1 MKNELTPSEVIF
13 KCSFKELS
21 DKERLAELP
30 QVTSRLNDIKRA
42 LKIKKNGYNL
52 YYIDSFA
59 MDKLSDLK
67 DYISEIYEE
76 ESAPKDICYVITE
89 DVLNPKV
96 LFLPSGKG
104 TLLKERIDDV
114 KNQYFD
120 CVIEFYNGSSDKEK
134 EDLLEETKDQRNE
147 YISKLMKKAKENN
160 FDVKA
165 TNGGFVFIPLK
176 SQGNEMTEDEY
187 DELENHEQG
196 EIKEQVSEL
205 KKEAQVVL
213 DKLTALE
220 IKSINELRVVYEK
233 YLKKEMKEVKED
245 LLFEFV
251 TDKFTC
257 MYLSQMFDWIEEQIV
272 ECYTVSLEE
281 DQQYIDD
288 IFTKF
293 EVRVLVDNKNTLHP
307 RVIFEEDP
315 TINNLIG
322 NIEYKNS
329 NGGYLPDIELIHPG
343 SLLKANE
350 GCLIL
355 NLNSLLA
362 SGYSYYYLKKI
373 LMFGKIDY
381 SYTKNYLDVL
391 SLEGLKPESIPIN
404 VKVILIGDYEAFSIL
419 HERDEEFKRIFPL
432 KVEMENQLKCNDAS
446 RSLVADYIKNKVKSE
461 NLLDMDQES
470 IEEIFK
476 YLSRIIGDR
485 TKISVDN
492 YYIDRILYLAND
504 KANSE
509 GRFSIIR
516 DDIISSYHCDDKDIK
531 EEMLDSYKN
540 NKVLISIKGEKIGS
554 INGLAVIGTSLF
566 SLGRPMRITCLAF
579 QGSGR
584 IIDVHN
590 ECKLS
595 GNIHEKSIVILRG
608 LINSLL
614 SPYESLPVDF
624 QLSFEQTY
632 SLIEGDSAS
641 VAEIIC
647 MLSAISKKPIKQNI
661 AVTGSINQFGE
672 VQPIGMVNEKIEG
685 FYTVCK
691 TLDNVSGKGVL
702 IPSMN
707 KDELILEKEV
717 EESISSGDFHIYT
730 MDTLEDAIEVLILNE
745 GENVKTFFKIIEEEI
760 TKYKPNKKKK

>member
-30 QVTSRLNDIKRA
+30 EVTSRLKDIKRA

-59 MDKLSDLK
+59 MDKLSSLM
-67 DYISEIYEE
+67 DYVSEIYQEE
-76 ESAPKDICYVITE
+76 GAPKDICYVTT
-89 DVLNPKV
+89 DDLLNPKV

-104 TLLKERIDDV
+104 TLLKERIDDI

-120 CVIEFYNGSSDKEK
+120 CVIEFYNGSSNEEKEELIEQTKEK
-134 EDLLEETKDQRNE
+134 RNK
-147 YISKLMKKAKENN
+147 YISDLMKRAKENN

-176 SQGNEMTEDEY
+176 SEGNEMTEDEY
-187 DELENHEQG
+187 DELENDEQG
-196 EIKEQVSEL
+196 VINEQVSEL
-205 KKEAQVVL
+205 KKEAQLVL
-213 DKLTALE
+213 NKLTALE
-220 IKSINELRVVYEK
+220 IKSINDLRVMYGE
-233 YLKKEMKEVKED
+233 YLKKEMKEAKED

-251 TDKFTC
+251 TDKLAC
-257 MYLSQMFDWIEEQIV
+257 MHLSQMFDWIEDQLV

-281 DQQYIDD
+281 DQSYIDE
-288 IFTKF
+288 IFIKF
-293 EVRVLVDNKNTLHP
+293 QINVLVDNKDVPHP
-307 RVIFEEDP
+307 RVIFEENP

-329 NGGYLPDIELIHPG
+329 NGGYLPDIGLIHPG
-343 SLLKANE
+343 SLLRANE

-362 SGYSYYYLKKI
+362 GGYSYYYLKKV
-373 LMFGKIDY
+373 LMFGKVDY
-381 SYTKNYLDVL
+381 SYTKNYLEVL
-391 SLEGLKPESIPIN
+391 SLEGLKPESIPVN

-419 HERDEEFKRIFPL
+419 YEKDEEFKRIFPL
-432 KVEMENQLKCNDAS
+432 KVEMESELKCNDAS
-446 RSLVADYIKNKVKSE
+446 RSLIANYIKNKAKNE
-461 NLLDMDQES
+461 GLLDLEQGA

-476 YLSRIIGDR
+476 YLSRIIGNR
-485 TKISVDN
+485 NKISIDN
-492 YYIDRILYLAND
+492 YYIDKILYLAND
-504 KANSE
+504 KANND

-516 DDIISSYHCDDKDIK
+516 DDIISSYHCDDKDIN
-531 EEMLDSYKN
+531 EQMLESYKN
-540 NKVLISIKGEKIGS
+540 NKILLSINGEKVGS
-554 INGLAVIGTSLF
+554 TNGLAVIGTSLF

-579 QGSGR
+579 QGTGK
-584 IIDVHN
+584 IIDVHK
-590 ECKLS
+590 ESKLS
-595 GNIHEKSIVILRG
+595 GNIHEKSIGILTG
-608 LINSLL
+608 LINNLL

-632 SLIEGDSAS
+632 SLVEGDSAS

-647 MLSAISKKPIKQNI
+647 ILSALSKKPIKQNI

-685 FYTVCK
+685 FYTVCSAMD
-691 TLDNVSGKGVL
+691 TVSGKGVL
-702 IPSMN
+702 IPNMN
-707 KDELILEKEV
+707 KDELILDKDV
-717 EESISSGDFHIYT
+717 EESISKGDFHIYT
-730 MDTLEDAIEVLILNE
+730 MSTIEDAIEILILND
-745 GENVKTFFKIIEEEI
+745 GETIKGFFKIIEEEI
-760 TKYKPNKKKK
+760 AKYKPSKRKK